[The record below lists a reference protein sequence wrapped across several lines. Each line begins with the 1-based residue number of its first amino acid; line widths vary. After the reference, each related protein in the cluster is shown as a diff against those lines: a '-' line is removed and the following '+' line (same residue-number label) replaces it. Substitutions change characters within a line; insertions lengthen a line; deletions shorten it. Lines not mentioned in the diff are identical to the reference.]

1 MFCIYRSFIVK
12 STRHHISYDC
22 LMKALVCVYRASRME
37 TISDDDD
44 ENSEEEEDE
53 EPAPKIVSK

>member
-1 MFCIYRSFIVK
+1 
-12 STRHHISYDC
+12 
-22 LMKALVCVYRASRME
+22 MKALVCVYRASRME

-53 EPAPKIVSK
+53 EPAPKIVSKWLLQLR